1 MRSELHRA
9 AYWRHLAEEHGDCLC
24 DFVREPAIRDELI
37 YQQAAIAGHFA
48 HLYLDW
54 VDETLKEMI
63 Q

>member
-24 DFVREPAIRDELI
+24 EFVTEPAIRDELV

-48 HLYLDW
+48 NLYLGW
-54 VDETLKEMI
+54 LDEQTQEI
-63 Q
+63 VA